1 MSIPQITTTHPDSSS
16 MPEARPKRFTL
27 EEYAQLTKIGFFKE
41 DDRIELIRGELI
53 EMAAKGTKHTVCCQ
67 RLLRRLLPIVAD
79 MTLRCQDPVQLLSGS
94 EPEPDFVVVSDRSD
108 DYLDS
113 HPTPADI
120 LLIIEVADS
129 SIEYDRTFK
138 ASLYAEANIFYYWI
152 FNVLDTQ
159 LEVLEQPFQKT
170 NGEFA
175 YRSQRIYS
183 RSQTVNLPAPL
194 VGTLDLAQ
202 ILP

>member
-1 MSIPQITTTHPDSSS
+1 MSTSIH
-16 MPEARPKRFTL
+16 EARPKRFTL

-67 RLLRRLLPIVAD
+67 RLLKVLLPLLSD

-94 EPEPDFVVVSDRSD
+94 EPEPDFVVVRDRAD
-108 DYLDS
+108 DYLDA
-113 HPTPADI
+113 HPSPDDI

-138 ASLYAEANIFYYWI
+138 GSLYAEAHIFCYWI

-170 NGEFA
+170 TGEFA
-175 YRSQRIYS
+175 YRSQQIYS
-183 RSQTVNLPAPL
+183 QNQIVTLPAPL
-194 VGTLDLAQ
+194 VGTLDLQQ

>member
-1 MSIPQITTTHPDSSS
+1 MNFPRPPATLPERNPQHGPQ
-16 MPEARPKRFTL
+16 PKRFTIA
-27 EEYAQLTKIGFFKE
+27 EYAHLTEIGFFKE

-53 EMAAKGTKHTVCCQ
+53 EMAAKGMKHTVCCQ
-67 RLLRRLLPIVAD
+67 RLLKVLLPLLAD
-79 MTLRCQDPVQLLSGS
+79 VTLRCQDPVQLLSGS
-94 EPEPDFVVVSDRSD
+94 EPEPDFVVVRDRAD
-108 DYLDS
+108 DYLDA
-113 HPTPADI
+113 HPGPDDI

-138 ASLYAEANIFYYWI
+138 ASLYAEANIYYYWI

-170 NGEFA
+170 TGEFA
-175 YRSQRIYS
+175 YRSQQIYS
-183 RSQTVNLPAPL
+183 QNQTIALPTPL
-194 VGTLDLAQ
+194 VGTLNLAQ

>member
-1 MSIPQITTTHPDSSS
+1 MNFPRPPATLPKHQSQHGPQ
-16 MPEARPKRFTL
+16 PKRFTL
-27 EEYAQLTKIGFFKE
+27 EEYAQLTEIGFFKE

-53 EMAAKGTKHTVCCQ
+53 EMAYKGTKHTVCCQ
-67 RLLRRLLPIVAD
+67 RLLKMLLPLLAD

-94 EPEPDFVVVSDRSD
+94 EPEPDFVVVRDRAD

-113 HPTPADI
+113 HPSPDDI

-138 ASLYAEANIFYYWI
+138 ASLYAEANIFCYWI

-170 NGEFA
+170 TGELA
-175 YRSQRIYS
+175 YRSQQIYS
-183 RSQTVNLPAPL
+183 KNQTVTPPAPL
-194 VGTLDLAQ
+194 VGTLDLTQ

>member
-1 MSIPQITTTHPDSSS
+1 
-16 MPEARPKRFTL
+16 MPEARLKRFTL

-67 RLLRRLLPIVAD
+67 RLLKKLLPTLAD

-94 EPEPDFVVVSDRSD
+94 EPEPDFVVVRDRAD

-113 HPTPADI
+113 HPSPDDI

-138 ASLYAEANIFYYWI
+138 ASLYAEAHIFYYWI

-170 NGEFA
+170 NGKFA

-183 RSQTVNLPAPL
+183 RDQTVHLPSPL
-194 VGTLDLAQ
+194 VGTLNLAQ